1 MTAVTSNLAAMH
13 SMQSTEAQQEPVDLG
28 AVFEILSGDLNTS
41 FAPLQASLEDLDA
54 QGHYSFDPTAAR
66 TYVNVAFA
74 CIASVTTCM
83 RQWAMAHLQYD
94 IDERRFIGEGDMT
107 PLEKAVRLGFGLLD
121 YVCNIDTQW
130 DANEQWWS
138 NMRRAIAIK
147 YRLASPLSAA
157 DLAVSA
163 EEVMTVVDAEAGF
176 RLRLAAYLEPAST
189 HQYQLSGEALTPD

>member
-1 MTAVTSNLAAMH
+1 
-13 SMQSTEAQQEPVDLG
+13 MQPTDYQQEPIDLG
-28 AVFEILSGDLNTS
+28 AVFEVLSGDLNTS
-41 FAPLQASLEDLDA
+41 FAPLQQSMENPDED
-54 QGHYSFDPTAAR
+54 GNYSYDGTAAR

-83 RQWAMAHLQYD
+83 RQWAMAQLQYP
-94 IDERRFIGEGDMT
+94 IDERQFIGAGDMT

-121 YVCNIDTQW
+121 YVCNVDTQW
-130 DANEQWWS
+130 HANEQWWT

-147 YRLASPLSAA
+147 YRLASPTSAA

-176 RLRLAAYLEPAST
+176 RLRLAAYLEEPAPAQ
-189 HQYQLSGEALTPD
+189 QYQLSAAALTPE